1 MIWAL
6 GEAASGTD
14 VNYILDKT
22 SAAGYNLSGLE
33 AAMRSLSDK

>member
-14 VNYILDKT
+14 VNYILAKT
-22 SAAGYNLSGLE
+22 SAAGYDLSGLE